1 MYITNIEPKF
11 PNGQLVLTH
20 DESCALFRRA
30 VLLVSH
36 LGDLIGYMSHF
47 VHNEGDKF
55 FYGRRDYDPE
65 GNIIKDVFYLSR
77 VKGELSGA
85 MFRVHGDYSPSEGS
99 C

>member
-1 MYITNIEPKF
+1 
-11 PNGQLVLTH
+11 
-20 DESCALFRRA
+20 
-30 VLLVSH
+30 
-36 LGDLIGYMSHF
+36 MSRFIHR
-47 VHNEGDKF
+47 EGDEF
-55 FYGRRDYDPE
+55 YYGRRDYDPE